1 MKIVRKK
8 FKKRFSRARVMRM
21 SVRKLTDE
29 VTALALKTGA
39 ELVGFASAEKLE
51 REAPVGHRPSDLL
64 KGSKSVVMLSCG
76 RSLNEDRE
84 YVYNWGPDYS
94 LTYIRLKDEIKW
106 RRRQARGCI
115 DAVKSFLQEKGY
127 NVVTEPHGW
136 SGILSF
142 KTAAYLAGQG
152 VFGRGSFIVH
162 PKLGPLNVL
171 ACILTDAELEY
182 AKPLSV
188 DVCKDCLACVEAC
201 KYGAFRKES
210 DDPPRAVYRWLGE
223 KCRCYDLIMNPVTL
237 KWTYGPCN
245 SKCAQSCPIGK

>member
-1 MKIVRKK
+1 MNVK
-8 FKKRFSRARVMRM
+8 
-21 SVRKLTDE
+21 KLTNE
-29 VTALALKTGA
+29 VSELALKTGA

-51 REAPVGHRPSDLL
+51 RGAPIGHRPSDLL
-64 KGSKSVVMLSCG
+64 NNSKSVVMLACG

-94 LTYIRLKDEIKW
+94 LTYIRLKDETKW
-106 RRRQARGCI
+106 RRKQARGCI
-115 DAVKSFLQEKGY
+115 DAVKKLLQQKGY

-142 KTAAYLAGQG
+142 KTAAYLAGLG
-152 VFGRGSFIVH
+152 VFGKGSFVVH

-171 ACILTDAELEY
+171 ACILTDAQLEY
-182 AKPLSV
+182 GKPLKT
-188 DVCKDCLACVEAC
+188 DVCKACKECIKAC
-201 KYGAFRKES
+201 KYGAFKQEGS
-210 DDPPRAVYRWLGE
+210 TCRWLGE

-245 SKCAQSCPIGK
+245 SKCVTACPIGA